1 MKLINK
7 YKSPNYSF
15 RKKPFLIKY
24 VVIHYTAIN
33 SYNEAI
39 QYLCN
44 KSNKV
49 SSHFLINKLGDI
61 YYLVNIKYRA
71 WHAGISYWKKEGD
84 INSNSIGIELD
95 NSGHHLNFEK
105 YTSKQISSIIK
116 LLNYLK
122 KKYNIKPEN
131 ILGHS
136 DVSPYR
142 KIDPGEKFPWD
153 KLHLEKII
161 QLPKKLSKTQS
172 NKIENYLNIT
182 SIKTNKHRA
191 LFMLEKIGYYTN
203 PAKSNVGKYNILIK
217 SYQMHFR
224 KKLISGKLDSTTYE
238 LIKSHFNQL
247 LTV

>member
-24 VVIHYTAIN
+24 VIIHYTAIN
-33 SYNEAI
+33 SYNGAI

-105 YTSKQISSIIK
+105 YTSKQISSII
-116 LLNYLK
+116 
-122 KKYNIKPEN
+122 
-131 ILGHS
+131 
-136 DVSPYR
+136 
-142 KIDPGEKFPWD
+142 
-153 KLHLEKII
+153 
-161 QLPKKLSKTQS
+161 
-172 NKIENYLNIT
+172 
-182 SIKTNKHRA
+182 
-191 LFMLEKIGYYTN
+191 
-203 PAKSNVGKYNILIK
+203 
-217 SYQMHFR
+217 
-224 KKLISGKLDSTTYE
+224 
-238 LIKSHFNQL
+238 
-247 LTV
+247 